1 MACFIIN
8 NATRTFY
15 TSLVRLGDAG
25 TESLKRKIHFN
36 GHNMNVCD

>member
-15 TSLVRLGDAG
+15 TSLVRLDGAG
-25 TESLKRKIHFN
+25 TESLKQKKSF
-36 GHNMNVCD
+36 